1 MGSTVGQSEYP
12 TLLDIFI
19 LTEQQYNTPYALT
32 SVPIPSIR
40 RNELLIR
47 IHAAGFCHSD
57 LQVLQGEVNSPLPM
71 IPSHEPAGVVVQVG
85 EDAGQWK
92 VGDRVGVLNFKGACS
107 QCPDC
112 ISTQRRYGTVDAR
125 FCRRRETA
133 GFQHDGAFAEY
144 LVADAATTVALPD
157 SMSFDQ
163 AAPLLCAGVCFSPS
177 RLADRC

>member
-1 MGSTVGQSEYP
+1 MGSTVDQSEYP
-12 TLLDIFI
+12 TLPGIHI
-19 LTEQQYNTPYALT
+19 LTGQQYNTPYALT
-32 SVPIPSIR
+32 RVPIPSIR

-85 EDAGQWK
+85 GDARQWK

-107 QCPDC
+107 QCSDC

-163 AAPLLCAGVCFSPS
+163 AAPLLCAGVCLLSS
-177 RLADRC
+177 QVG

>member
-1 MGSTVGQSEYP
+1 MWAAQLTKVSIPPFWESLNSTEK
-12 TLLDIFI
+12 
-19 LTEQQYNTPYALT
+19 QYNTPYILT
-32 SVPIPSIR
+32 RVPIPSVR

-125 FCRRRETA
+125 FCRHRETA

-157 SMSFDQ
+157 SMSFEQ
-163 AAPLLCAGVCFSPS
+163 AAPLLCAGVGLSPS
-177 RLADRC
+177 QVG